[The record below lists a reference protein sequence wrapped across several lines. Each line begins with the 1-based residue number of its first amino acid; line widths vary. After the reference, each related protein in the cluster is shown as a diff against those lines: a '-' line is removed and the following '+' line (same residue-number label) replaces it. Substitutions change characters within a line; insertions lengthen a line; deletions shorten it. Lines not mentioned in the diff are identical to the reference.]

1 MTGIL
6 LHVSARLS
14 ENQDK
19 LHGLD
24 RMERNKRLAV
34 RQLGEK
40 EARLRSSA
48 NDLAVKVKVLTGDE
62 QAKIYSIASVKEQ
75 HQSTNKKLMER
86 ELSLRQTIDILEVCQ
101 ERLKAEIEA
110 AREERDL
117 LSRAP
122 LVDE

>member
-1 MTGIL
+1 MTGRL

-14 ENQDK
+14 EKQNK
-19 LHGLD
+19 LHRLGG
-24 RMERNKRLAV
+24 MERNKRLAV

-40 EARLRSSA
+40 EAQLRSSA

-62 QAKIYSIASVKEQ
+62 QAKIYSIASIKEQ

-101 ERLKAEIEA
+101 ERLNAEIEA
-110 AREERDL
+110 ATEERDL
-117 LSRAP
+117 ISRAP

>member
-1 MTGIL
+1 
-6 LHVSARLS
+6 
-14 ENQDK
+14 
-19 LHGLD
+19 
-24 RMERNKRLAV
+24 MERNKRLAV

-40 EARLRSSA
+40 EAQLRSSA

-62 QAKIYSIASVKEQ
+62 QAKIYSIASIKEQ

-101 ERLKAEIEA
+101 ERLNAEIEA
-110 AREERDL
+110 ATEERDL
-117 LSRAP
+117 ISRAP